1 MVEKNLPNFSHFA
14 RPIKIFSLLN
24 LGNCCRQG
32 EGGGGNKFRKA
43 KHFWPHYIFLAFQF
57 TSPIFLLHLHLKC
70 ATVMFKIFPTS
81 IFLGGG
87 NYPTPSSLISD
98 GHLSTIF
105 RLEWI
110 VSRNFF
116 LTIKDQFEWT
126 LYCNWNQTKLI
137 QLWNIILD
145 VYQAV
150 IRVLLEPDSHM
161 SPTSAMPIVV
171 DHWWVKSFV
180 YVLLHWSQTMA
191 SPTSATYENQA

>member
-1 MVEKNLPNFSHFA
+1 VPQSCLKFSQLQF
-14 RPIKIFSLLN
+14 
-24 LGNCCRQG
+24 
-32 EGGGGNKFRKA
+32 
-43 KHFWPHYIFLAFQF
+43 FW
-57 TSPIFLLHLHLKC
+57 
-70 ATVMFKIFPTS
+70 
-81 IFLGGG
+81 GGG

-191 SPTSATYENQA
+191 SSATYENPAKRIILVNGASPAPHEQLHKGQFILAELPGLDILPTYDCAS

>member
-1 MVEKNLPNFSHFA
+1 MATNFPRKGLRSKRRSSPCIFQVVASLSISSFLVILAADIRIRALACNTLKVAYGRKKFAHFSHFA

-105 RLEWI
+105 RLE
-110 VSRNFF
+110 
-116 LTIKDQFEWT
+116 
-126 LYCNWNQTKLI
+126 
-137 QLWNIILD
+137 
-145 VYQAV
+145 
-150 IRVLLEPDSHM
+150 
-161 SPTSAMPIVV
+161 
-171 DHWWVKSFV
+171 
-180 YVLLHWSQTMA
+180 
-191 SPTSATYENQA
+191 